1 MKKLSY
7 VFMIAFG
14 VYALSGCNNASKDA
28 KQSADSINKTKDT
41 TTNTAAT
48 GGIAV
53 TSDDAKFATT
63 AAGGGMAEIQLSK
76 LAGQKSTNAKI
87 KDFAAMMVTDHS
99 KAGDS
104 LAMIAKNKN
113 ITLPTA
119 LDADHQ
125 KKYDDLSK
133 MSGADFDKAYVKI
146 MVDDHEGAL
155 KLMQDEAA
163 NGKDADLK
171 AFAGKTATTVQMH
184 LDVINKINKGMK

>member
-7 VFMIAFG
+7 VFMIAVG
-14 VYALSGCNNASKDA
+14 VYALSGCNNGSKDA
-28 KQSADSINKTKDT
+28 KQSADSVNKTKDT

-63 AAGGGMAEIQLSK
+63 AAAGGMAEIELSK
-76 LAGQKSTNAKI
+76 LAGQKSTNTKI

-104 LAMIAKNKN
+104 LAVIAKNKN

-133 MSGADFDKAYVKI
+133 MSGADFDKGYVKI
-146 MVDDHEGAL
+146 MVDDHQGAL

-171 AFAGKTATTVQMH
+171 AFAGKVAPTVQMH
-184 LDVINKINKGMK
+184 LDAINKINAGMK